1 MDEKKEI
8 EVDSTDCTKGKIVVG
23 LKAFGLPTP
32 ALLSSVMNWV
42 RNTCIGGITLVAGT
56 DLFTQHQVK
65 VICFILGAIALA
77 AGGTKANVGVDSSK
91 KN

>member
-8 EVDSTDCTKGKIVVG
+8 EVDSTECSKGKIVG
-23 LKAFGLPTP
+23 GFKAIGLPTP
-32 ALLSSVMNWV
+32 TLLSRFMNWIS
-42 RNTCIGGITLVAGT
+42 NTCVGGITLVAGT

-77 AGGTKANVGVDSSK
+77 AGGTKASVGVDS
-91 KN
+91 